1 MYGILAAGWGDFPI
15 IKQIAWLLGKLMD
28 GIYNVLDV
36 IGIQN
41 IGICIII
48 FTIIIYT
55 LLIPLTIKQQK
66 WSKMSAVM
74 QPEMRK
80 IQKKYAGKKDTA
92 SMAKQ
97 QEELQILYEKYGTS
111 PTGGCLPLLI
121 QMPILFA
128 LYPVVSDIPRYVQ
141 GVRDVY
147 MPIVEKIMATDGF
160 QKIMEGIGKA
170 QPILMDP
177 STYDYSK
184 ADTLVNVL
192 YKFQDATWGK
202 LVDQLPSLKSAADQT
217 MSQVGHI
224 NSFLGIN
231 IGEQPWNML
240 TDALSPFSITGI
252 FMAIIIPV
260 LAVLT
265 QSISV
270 KLQPQAAA
278 TADSEDNPM
287 ANSMKTM
294 VYTMPLISVFFGFT
308 LPAGLGLYWAASALV
323 RCVQQLAIN
332 KYLSKKSVEEL
343 IEENRKKAAKK
354 REKKGVSA
362 KEINRMAT
370 QSTRNVANNKSY
382 ISELEKEEKLRRSA
396 EYAKS
401 AKPGSLASKANL
413 VSRYNSGSNEDNSEE
428 NSDK

>member
-128 LYPVVSDIPRYVQ
+128 LYPVVSDIPRYV
-141 GVRDVY
+141 
-147 MPIVEKIMATDGF
+147 
-160 QKIMEGIGKA
+160 
-170 QPILMDP
+170 
-177 STYDYSK
+177 
-184 ADTLVNVL
+184 
-192 YKFQDATWGK
+192 
-202 LVDQLPSLKSAADQT
+202 
-217 MSQVGHI
+217 
-224 NSFLGIN
+224 
-231 IGEQPWNML
+231 
-240 TDALSPFSITGI
+240 
-252 FMAIIIPV
+252 
-260 LAVLT
+260 
-265 QSISV
+265 
-270 KLQPQAAA
+270 
-278 TADSEDNPM
+278 
-287 ANSMKTM
+287 
-294 VYTMPLISVFFGFT
+294 
-308 LPAGLGLYWAASALV
+308 
-323 RCVQQLAIN
+323 RCV
-332 KYLSKKSVEEL
+332 
-343 IEENRKKAAKK
+343 
-354 REKKGVSA
+354 
-362 KEINRMAT
+362 
-370 QSTRNVANNKSY
+370 
-382 ISELEKEEKLRRSA
+382 
-396 EYAKS
+396 
-401 AKPGSLASKANL
+401 
-413 VSRYNSGSNEDNSEE
+413 
-428 NSDK
+428 